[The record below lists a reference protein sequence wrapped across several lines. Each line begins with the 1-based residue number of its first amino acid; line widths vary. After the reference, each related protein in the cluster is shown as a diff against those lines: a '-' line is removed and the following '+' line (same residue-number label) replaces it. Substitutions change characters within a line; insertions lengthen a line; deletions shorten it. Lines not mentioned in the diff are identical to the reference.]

1 MFSVS
6 LTPAHL
12 APLPPAQRPVPGGVG
27 LLPLHPVALV
37 RVSRR
42 LPRRG
47 QRGAELHRSG
57 SGAPYSYH
65 LLSHG
70 QSLTSV
76 CGGGG
81 TIASLCCS
89 KLTHLTPVF
98 RIYCFT
104 TQPLW
109 LPTLGDVYILLH
121 RACVYETCVFC
132 ISPVSSVKPLII
144 HHMYHLPFFFCIH
157 YRTQFPL
164 FQSTSLSLSLSLSV
178 SLPHPHTSRA
188 LVQEERRSNPRSTSP
203 SRCRSF
209 RLRLVTAAYSGTS
222 STTSATRPATS
233 LGTISG

>member
-1 MFSVS
+1 MCS
-6 LTPAHL
+6 LFPTPAHL

-76 CGGGG
+76 CVGGG

-98 RIYCFT
+98 HIYCFT

-109 LPTLGDVYILLH
+109 LPTMASHYGYPLWGVCTYYYTEPAFAKLV
-121 RACVYETCVFC
+121 CFVF
-132 ISPVSSVKPLII
+132 LQF
-144 HHMYHLPFFFCIH
+144 HL
-157 YRTQFPL
+157 
-164 FQSTSLSLSLSLSV
+164 
-178 SLPHPHTSRA
+178 
-188 LVQEERRSNPRSTSP
+188 
-203 SRCRSF
+203 
-209 RLRLVTAAYSGTS
+209 
-222 STTSATRPATS
+222 
-233 LGTISG
+233 